1 MLVHDT
7 APSDAASDASSGAS
21 SGADDDAWGRGG
33 RPPVSVLERSLGE
46 LDVAVTTVFASTLSG
61 DATRGRTPAATS
73 TSHVTSALERLA
85 DAADETSD
93 SPLLVG
99 AADLEVGPVALLDVV
114 DGPRDVTGAVTLEPG
129 EVATDDGRAVLTP
142 VRVSRT
148 GRIESSASRVH
159 SVSDPTAFG
168 VGLVRVAAGDRPR
181 AAALWRAAARQL
193 PSDGVGD
200 ATTVDLALLALV
212 RGGLPVAALPLGL
225 YSVSR
230 SGVPVATAS
239 GSGWEQRL
247 RSSSRG
253 DDGAF
258 SKAVVR
264 PVSRRLTAVGLRH
277 DWRPNAVTAVSLS
290 VGLAAAA
297 LVLVDSWWCFALAA
311 VLLQLSLVVDCVD
324 GEIAR
329 FTRSYSPLGA
339 WLDGVS
345 DRVKEFAVIATVTTV
360 AVRHGHDLWW
370 LAIALVT
377 VLTIRQVEDYAYH
390 ARLRAGAA
398 RAGAR
403 MPLTDPGDGGAAD
416 RPHTVP
422 RPVTGRARWTRTV
435 KQVLHVPIA
444 ERYLIM
450 SVGLLT
456 GSPTLLLVVLAV
468 AVAVALAWTHVG
480 RTVRALR
487 GRDGFDPARPDP
499 ALVGLTDLGPVAH
512 RLADT
517 VRAPVAAAWAAVALS
532 AVAALAV
539 GWGGSVASGGVG
551 GSAGGTSTALAVV
564 AVVVAGILLG
574 PGCAAAARSRLGWLL
589 PGAIAAGEGAVVLA
603 VTAGLPP
610 WQQWAGYAW
619 IGAVAWHLYDTTYR
633 IRSTGRGPAPWVA
646 RLTLGAEGRTLLV
659 VAWWAL
665 GLHPVTLFVVG
676 APLLLVCWVAES
688 RYSWRPTARRQRD
701 SH

>member
-1 MLVHDT
+1 MSLGEPPLIGSAAARSLRHPHRPRT
-7 APSDAASDASSGAS
+7 AVLLQEGGAATVRRAGCPGGA
-21 SGADDDAWGRGG
+21 
-33 RPPVSVLERSLGE
+33 LERSLGE
-46 LDVAVTTVFASTLSG
+46 LDVAVTTV
-61 DATRGRTPAATS
+61 DTS
-73 TSHVTSALERLA
+73 TSHSPSALQRLA
-85 DAADETSD
+85 DAADEASD

-99 AADLEVGPVALLDVV
+99 AADLELGPVALLDVV
-114 DGPRDVTGAVTLEPG
+114 DGPRAATGALTMGPG
-129 EVATDDGRAVLTP
+129 EVDTDDARAVLTP

-148 GRIESSASRVH
+148 GRVESSASRVH
-159 SVSDPTAFG
+159 SVSSPSAFA
-168 VGLVRVAAGDRPR
+168 VGLVRVAAQDRAR
-181 AAALWRAAARQL
+181 AAALWRAAAEELR
-193 PSDGVGD
+193 SGGVGGA
-200 ATTVDLALLALV
+200 ATIDLALLALV
-212 RGGLPVAALPLGL
+212 RGGLPVVSLPLGL

-277 DWRPNAVTAVSLS
+277 DWRPNAVTAVSLT
-290 VGLAAAA
+290 VGLLAAA
-297 LVLVDSWWCFALAA
+297 LVLADSWWCFALAA

-360 AVRHGHDLWW
+360 AVRHGHDLWG

-377 VLTIRQVEDYAYH
+377 ALTIRQVEDYAYH

-398 RAGAR
+398 RAGGHLSLA
-403 MPLTDPGDGGAAD
+403 DPGDGGSAGQPQA
-416 RPHTVP
+416 VP

-456 GSPTLLLVVLAV
+456 GSPTLLLVVLSAAV
-468 AVAVALAWTHVG
+468 GIALAWTHVG

-499 ALVGLTDLGPVAH
+499 ALVELTDLGPVAR
-512 RLADT
+512 RLAEWAQ
-517 VRAPVAAAWAAVALS
+517 APVATAWAAVVLAG
-532 AVAALAV
+532 VAALV
-539 GWGGSVASGGVG
+539 IWSGGSGGSG
-551 GSAGGTSTALAVV
+551 GSAGGRSTALAVV
-564 AVVVAGILLG
+564 AVVVSGILLG

-603 VTAGLPP
+603 VTAGLPS
-610 WQQWAGYAW
+610 WQQWAGYVW
-619 IGAVAWHLYDTTYR
+619 FGAVAWHLYDTTYR

-646 RLTLGAEGRTLLV
+646 RVTLGAEGRMLLV

-665 GLHPVTLFVVG
+665 GLHPATLFVVG

-688 RYSWRPTARRQRD
+688 RYSWRPMARRQRD